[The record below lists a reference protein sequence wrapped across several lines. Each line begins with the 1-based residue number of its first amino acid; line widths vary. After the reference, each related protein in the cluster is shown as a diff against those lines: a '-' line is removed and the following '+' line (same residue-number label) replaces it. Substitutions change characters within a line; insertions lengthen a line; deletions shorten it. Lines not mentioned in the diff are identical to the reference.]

1 MRAIQTA
8 AQITGLRSRTDG
20 SLGLTVSTPE
30 LTPAE
35 KTVFFEL
42 QNLNLTLL
50 ITPDDEV
57 EVEVEKVKGE
67 MGTKTQGQ
75 RIRGCIFKIWE
86 TKGKQG
92 DFEAFYRQKTE
103 AIIEWLKKQIEQ

>member
-8 AQITGLRSRTDG
+8 AIITGLRSRTDG

-30 LTPAE
+30 LSPAE

-50 ITPDDEV
+50 ITPQDEP
-57 EVEVEKVKGE
+57 ELEVEKVSAE
-67 MGTKTQGQ
+67 MGTKSQCQ

-86 TKGKQG
+86 SKGKEG
-92 DFEAFYRQKTE
+92 DFEAFYRSKTE
-103 AIIEWLKKQIEQ
+103 SIIDHLKKQIE